1 MEQNIREVLISH
13 ANRYETKD
21 FLDGD
26 PSWFMHQVNGAEN
39 QEAMAFIA
47 SCLSY
52 GSRQQF
58 MKKIELIRQ
67 WSEGNV
73 HEWVLKGAF
82 DQQFKEGDTRCFYRL
97 YNNDTMNRFLTAY
110 QHLLKEHGTLGNY
123 VRQHAPDGLSAVK
136 AICDYFAQQGIS
148 VVVPKDTQSACKR
161 VCMFLRWMVRSDSPV
176 DIGLWAD
183 FIDRRT
189 IIMPMDTH
197 VLNQSMRMGLLK
209 SRTTSMSSAIR
220 LTAELAKIFPED
232 PLKGDFALFG
242 YGVNEATSSHT

>member
-1 MEQNIREVLISH
+1 MNGYSYSVGELKALIAESSQEFKAVLGPNVERDNKKNNSESYKESKKR
-13 ANRYETKD
+13 AED
-21 FLDGD
+21 FDG
-26 PSWFMHQVNGAEN
+26 G
-39 QEAMAFIA
+39 
-47 SCLSY
+47 
-52 GSRQQF
+52 
-58 MKKIELIRQ
+58 
-67 WSEGNV
+67 
-73 HEWVLKGAF
+73 KGAF
-82 DQQFKEGDTRCFYRL
+82 AQQFKEGDTRCFYRL

-110 QHLLKEHGTLGNY
+110 QHLLKEHGTLGSY
-123 VRQHAPDGLSAVK
+123 VRQHASDGLSAVK
-136 AICDYFAQQGIS
+136 TICDYFAQQGIS

-161 VCMFLRWMVRSDSPV
+161 VCMFLRWMVRSGSPV

-220 LTAELAKIFPED
+220 LTAELAKIFPDD